1 MAASMAVSTTIR
13 VGNLFDF
20 LVFLFL
26 FSTSP
31 AVEAPNAAAAVT
43 AAAIALV
50 VMVVEERRKKERR
63 KQFGILR
70 FCAVHASFRLLVLP
84 LSMLTLFPLFLEE
97 EEKRHPVDFV
107 RQSARIHDDDD
118 EEEEEEGEEE
128 EEEAVDRNNID
139 TDVIVIFTVL
149 ILLLLLFLY
158 PKSSALFLKRVVHS
172 LFNKFLTQQLSFF
185 LLFFDACA
193 NKNVSLEKILT
204 FHSKIQQKDEVRSS
218 RLVL

>member
-31 AVEAPNAAAAVT
+31 AVEAPNAAAT

-50 VMVVEERRKKERR
+50 IMVVEERRK
-63 KQFGILR
+63 QLGVLR
-70 FCAVHASFRLLVLP
+70 FCAVHASFRLFVLP

-97 EEKRHPVDFV
+97 EEKRHPVDDFV
-107 RQSARIHDDDD
+107 RQPARDHDDD
-118 EEEEEEGEEE
+118 EEEEEDKEEE
-128 EEEAVDRNNID
+128 VVDRNNID
-139 TDVIVIFTVL
+139 ADVIVIFTVL
-149 ILLLLLFLY
+149 ILLLFLY

-172 LFNKFLTQQLSFF
+172 LFNKFHITQ
-185 LLFFDACA
+185 
-193 NKNVSLEKILT
+193 K
-204 FHSKIQQKDEVRSS
+204 
-218 RLVL
+218 

>member
-50 VMVVEERRKKERR
+50 VMVVEERRK
-63 KQFGILR
+63 QLGVFR
-70 FCAVHASFRLLVLP
+70 FCAVHASFRLFVLP

-97 EEKRHPVDFV
+97 EEKRHPVDDFV
-107 RQSARIHDDDD
+107 RQPARDHDDD
-118 EEEEEEGEEE
+118 EEEEEDK

-139 TDVIVIFTVL
+139 ADVIVIFTVL

-172 LFNKFLTQQLSFF
+172 LFNNFLIAQKFFF
-185 LLFFDACA
+185 GCM
-193 NKNVSLEKILT
+193 
-204 FHSKIQQKDEVRSS
+204 
-218 RLVL
+218 

>member
-31 AVEAPNAAAAVT
+31 AVEAPNAFAAAVT

-50 VMVVEERRKKERR
+50 VMVVEERRK
-63 KQFGILR
+63 QLGVLR
-70 FCAVHASFRLLVLP
+70 FCAAHASFRLFVLP

-97 EEKRHPVDFV
+97 EEKRHPVDDFV
-107 RQSARIHDDDD
+107 RQPARDHDDDDD
-118 EEEEEEGEEE
+118 EEEEEE
-128 EEEAVDRNNID
+128 EAVERNNID
-139 TDVIVIFTVL
+139 ADVIVIFTVL
-149 ILLLLLFLY
+149 LLYLLLFLY

-172 LFNKFLTQQLSFF
+172 LFNKFHITQ
-185 LLFFDACA
+185 
-193 NKNVSLEKILT
+193 K
-204 FHSKIQQKDEVRSS
+204 
-218 RLVL
+218 

>member
-31 AVEAPNAAAAVT
+31 AVEAPNAAAAAVT
-43 AAAIALV
+43 AATIALV
-50 VMVVEERRKKERR
+50 IMVVEERRK
-63 KQFGILR
+63 QLGVLR
-70 FCAVHASFRLLVLP
+70 FFAVHASFRLFVLP

-97 EEKRHPVDFV
+97 AEKRHPVDVFV
-107 RQSARIHDDDD
+107 RQPARDHDD
-118 EEEEEEGEEE
+118 EEEEEEDKEEE
-128 EEEAVDRNNID
+128 VVDRNNID
-139 TDVIVIFTVL
+139 ADVIVIFTVL

-172 LFNKFLTQQLSFF
+172 LFNNFLITQKQV
-185 LLFFDACA
+185 LLFDGLVFCHR
-193 NKNVSLEKILT
+193 VSPENPHFSL
-204 FHSKIQQKDEVRSS
+204 KDTIKR
-218 RLVL
+218 

>member
-43 AAAIALV
+43 AAIALV
-50 VMVVEERRKKERR
+50 VMVVEERQ
-63 KQFGILR
+63 KQLGVLR
-70 FCAVHASFRLLVLP
+70 FCAVHTSFRLFVLP

-97 EEKRHPVDFV
+97 EEKRHPVDDFV
-107 RQSARIHDDDD
+107 RQPARDHDD
-118 EEEEEEGEEE
+118 EEEEDE

-139 TDVIVIFTVL
+139 ADVIVIFTVL

-172 LFNKFLTQQLSFF
+172 LFNKFHITQ
-185 LLFFDACA
+185 
-193 NKNVSLEKILT
+193 K
-204 FHSKIQQKDEVRSS
+204 
-218 RLVL
+218 

>member
-50 VMVVEERRKKERR
+50 VMVVEERRK
-63 KQFGILR
+63 QLGVLR
-70 FCAVHASFRLLVLP
+70 FCAVHASFRLFVLP

-97 EEKRHPVDFV
+97 EEKRHPVDDFV
-107 RQSARIHDDDD
+107 RQPARIHDD
-118 EEEEEEGEEE
+118 EEEEDE

-139 TDVIVIFTVL
+139 ADVIVIFTVL

-158 PKSSALFLKRVVHS
+158 PKSCALFLKRVVHS
-172 LFNKFLTQQLSFF
+172 LFNKFHITQ
-185 LLFFDACA
+185 
-193 NKNVSLEKILT
+193 K
-204 FHSKIQQKDEVRSS
+204 
-218 RLVL
+218 

>member
-50 VMVVEERRKKERR
+50 VMVVEERRK
-63 KQFGILR
+63 QLGVFR
-70 FCAVHASFRLLVLP
+70 FCAVHASFRLFVLP

-97 EEKRHPVDFV
+97 EEKRHPVDDFV
-107 RQSARIHDDDD
+107 RQPARDHDD
-118 EEEEEEGEEE
+118 EEEEDE

-139 TDVIVIFTVL
+139 ADVIVIFTVL

-172 LFNKFLTQQLSFF
+172 LFNKFHITQ
-185 LLFFDACA
+185 
-193 NKNVSLEKILT
+193 K
-204 FHSKIQQKDEVRSS
+204 
-218 RLVL
+218 

>member
-63 KQFGILR
+63 KQFGVHR
-70 FCAVHASFRLLVLP
+70 FCAVHAPFRLLVLP

-107 RQSARIHDDDD
+107 RQPARIHDDDD
-118 EEEEEEGEEE
+118 EE

-149 ILLLLLFLY
+149 ILLLFLY

-185 LLFFDACA
+185 LLFFYACGK
-193 NKNVSLEKILT
+193 KNVSLEKILT

>member
-43 AAAIALV
+43 AAIALV
-50 VMVVEERRKKERR
+50 VMVVEERQ
-63 KQFGILR
+63 KQLGVLR
-70 FCAVHASFRLLVLP
+70 FCAVHTSFRLFVLP

-97 EEKRHPVDFV
+97 EEKRHPVADFV
-107 RQSARIHDDDD
+107 RQPARIHDDD
-118 EEEEEEGEEE
+118 EEEDE

-139 TDVIVIFTVL
+139 ADVIVIFTVL

-158 PKSSALFLKRVVHS
+158 PKSCALFLKRVVHS
-172 LFNKFLTQQLSFF
+172 LFNKFHITQ
-185 LLFFDACA
+185 
-193 NKNVSLEKILT
+193 K
-204 FHSKIQQKDEVRSS
+204 
-218 RLVL
+218 

>member
-50 VMVVEERRKKERR
+50 VMVVEERRK
-63 KQFGILR
+63 QFGVLR
-70 FCAVHASFRLLVLP
+70 FCAAHASFCLFVLP

-107 RQSARIHDDDD
+107 RQRARIHDDD
-118 EEEEEEGEEE
+118 EEEE

-172 LFNKFLTQQLSFF
+172 LFNKFLIAQKQVFF
-185 LLFFDACA
+185 YF
-193 NKNVSLEKILT
+193 
-204 FHSKIQQKDEVRSS
+204 
-218 RLVL
+218 

>member
-31 AVEAPNAAAAVT
+31 AVEAPHAAAAVT
-43 AAAIALV
+43 AAAIAMV
-50 VMVVEERRKKERR
+50 VMVVE
-63 KQFGILR
+63 
-70 FCAVHASFRLLVLP
+70 VHASFRLLVLP

-139 TDVIVIFTVL
+139 TDVIVVFTVL
-149 ILLLLLFLY
+149 ILLLFLY

-172 LFNKFLTQQLSFF
+172 LFNKFHITQ
-185 LLFFDACA
+185 
-193 NKNVSLEKILT
+193 K
-204 FHSKIQQKDEVRSS
+204 
-218 RLVL
+218 

>member
-50 VMVVEERRKKERR
+50 VMVVEERQ
-63 KQFGILR
+63 KQLGVLR
-70 FCAVHASFRLLVLP
+70 FCAVHTSFRLFVLP

-97 EEKRHPVDFV
+97 EEKRHPVDDFV
-107 RQSARIHDDDD
+107 RQPARDHD
-118 EEEEEEGEEE
+118 EEEEEEEDK

-139 TDVIVIFTVL
+139 ADVIVIFTVL

-172 LFNKFLTQQLSFF
+172 LFNKFHITQ
-185 LLFFDACA
+185 
-193 NKNVSLEKILT
+193 K
-204 FHSKIQQKDEVRSS
+204 
-218 RLVL
+218 

>member
-50 VMVVEERRKKERR
+50 VMVVEERRK
-63 KQFGILR
+63 QLGVFR
-70 FCAVHASFRLLVLP
+70 FCAVHASFRLFVLP

-97 EEKRHPVDFV
+97 EEKRHPVDDFV
-107 RQSARIHDDDD
+107 RQPARIHDDD
-118 EEEEEEGEEE
+118 EEEDE

-139 TDVIVIFTVL
+139 ADVIVIFTVL

-158 PKSSALFLKRVVHS
+158 PKSCALFLKRVVHS
-172 LFNKFLTQQLSFF
+172 LFNKFHITQ
-185 LLFFDACA
+185 
-193 NKNVSLEKILT
+193 K
-204 FHSKIQQKDEVRSS
+204 
-218 RLVL
+218 

>member
-31 AVEAPNAAAAVT
+31 AVEAPNAAAAAVT
-43 AAAIALV
+43 AATIALV
-50 VMVVEERRKKERR
+50 IMVVEERRK
-63 KQFGILR
+63 QLGVLR
-70 FCAVHASFRLLVLP
+70 FCAVHASFRLFVLP

-97 EEKRHPVDFV
+97 EEKRHPVDDFV
-107 RQSARIHDDDD
+107 RQPARDHDDD
-118 EEEEEEGEEE
+118 EEEDE

-139 TDVIVIFTVL
+139 ADVIVIFTVL

-172 LFNKFLTQQLSFF
+172 LFNNFLITQKQV
-185 LLFFDACA
+185 LLFDGLVFCHR
-193 NKNVSLEKILT
+193 VSPENPHFSL
-204 FHSKIQQKDEVRSS
+204 KDTIKR
-218 RLVL
+218 

>member
-50 VMVVEERRKKERR
+50 VMVVEERRK
-63 KQFGILR
+63 QLGVLR
-70 FCAVHASFRLLVLP
+70 FCAVHASFRLFVLP

-97 EEKRHPVDFV
+97 EEKRHPVDDFV
-107 RQSARIHDDDD
+107 RQPARDHDDD
-118 EEEEEEGEEE
+118 EEEEEDKEEE
-128 EEEAVDRNNID
+128 VVDRNNID
-139 TDVIVIFTVL
+139 ADVIVIFTVL

-172 LFNKFLTQQLSFF
+172 LFNKFHITQ
-185 LLFFDACA
+185 
-193 NKNVSLEKILT
+193 K
-204 FHSKIQQKDEVRSS
+204 
-218 RLVL
+218 

>member
-1 MAASMAVSTTIR
+1 MAVSTTIR

-31 AVEAPNAAAAVT
+31 AVEAPNAAAT

-50 VMVVEERRKKERR
+50 IMVVEERRK
-63 KQFGILR
+63 QLGVLR
-70 FCAVHASFRLLVLP
+70 FCAVHASFRLFVLP
-84 LSMLTLFPLFLEE
+84 LSMLTLFTLFLEE
-97 EEKRHPVDFV
+97 EEKRHPVDDFV
-107 RQSARIHDDDD
+107 RQPARIHNDDDDD
-118 EEEEEEGEEE
+118 EEEEEEEE

-172 LFNKFLTQQLSFF
+172 LFNNFLIAQKFFF
-185 LLFFDACA
+185 GCM
-193 NKNVSLEKILT
+193 
-204 FHSKIQQKDEVRSS
+204 
-218 RLVL
+218 

>member
-50 VMVVEERRKKERR
+50 VMVVEERRK
-63 KQFGILR
+63 QLGVLR
-70 FCAVHASFRLLVLP
+70 FCAVHASFRLFVLP

-97 EEKRHPVDFV
+97 EEKRHPVDDFV
-107 RQSARIHDDDD
+107 RQPARDHGD
-118 EEEEEEGEEE
+118 EEEEDE

-139 TDVIVIFTVL
+139 ADVIVIFTVL

-158 PKSSALFLKRVVHS
+158 PKSCALFLKRVVHS
-172 LFNKFLTQQLSFF
+172 LFNKFHITQ
-185 LLFFDACA
+185 
-193 NKNVSLEKILT
+193 K
-204 FHSKIQQKDEVRSS
+204 
-218 RLVL
+218 

>member
-1 MAASMAVSTTIR
+1 MAVSTTIH

-43 AAAIALV
+43 AAIALV
-50 VMVVEERRKKERR
+50 VMVVEERQ
-63 KQFGILR
+63 KQLGVLR
-70 FCAVHASFRLLVLP
+70 FCAVHTSFRLFVLP

-97 EEKRHPVDFV
+97 EEKRHPVDDFV
-107 RQSARIHDDDD
+107 RQPARDHD
-118 EEEEEEGEEE
+118 EEEEEEEDK

-139 TDVIVIFTVL
+139 ADVIVIFTVL

-172 LFNKFLTQQLSFF
+172 LFNNFLITQKQV
-185 LLFFDACA
+185 LLFDGLVFCHR
-193 NKNVSLEKILT
+193 VSPENPHFSL
-204 FHSKIQQKDEVRSS
+204 KDTIKR
-218 RLVL
+218 

>member
-31 AVEAPNAAAAVT
+31 AVEAPNAAAAAVT
-43 AAAIALV
+43 AATIALV
-50 VMVVEERRKKERR
+50 IMVVEERRK
-63 KQFGILR
+63 QLGVLR
-70 FCAVHASFRLLVLP
+70 FCAVHASFRLFVLP

-97 EEKRHPVDFV
+97 EEKRHPVDDFV
-107 RQSARIHDDDD
+107 RQPARDHD
-118 EEEEEEGEEE
+118 EEEEEEDK

-139 TDVIVIFTVL
+139 ADVIVIFTVL

-172 LFNKFLTQQLSFF
+172 LFNKFHITQ
-185 LLFFDACA
+185 
-193 NKNVSLEKILT
+193 K
-204 FHSKIQQKDEVRSS
+204 
-218 RLVL
+218 

>member
-31 AVEAPNAAAAVT
+31 AVEAPHAAAAAAVT

-50 VMVVEERRKKERR
+50 VMVVEGRRR
-63 KQFGILR
+63 QLGVLR
-70 FCAVHASFRLLVLP
+70 FCAVHASFRLFVLP

-97 EEKRHPVDFV
+97 EEKRHPVDDFV
-107 RQSARIHDDDD
+107 RQPARIHDDD
-118 EEEEEEGEEE
+118 EEEDE

-139 TDVIVIFTVL
+139 ADVIVIFTVL

-158 PKSSALFLKRVVHS
+158 PKSCALFLKRVVHS
-172 LFNKFLTQQLSFF
+172 LFNKFHITQ
-185 LLFFDACA
+185 
-193 NKNVSLEKILT
+193 K
-204 FHSKIQQKDEVRSS
+204 
-218 RLVL
+218 

>member
-31 AVEAPNAAAAVT
+31 AVEAPHAAAAVT

-50 VMVVEERRKKERR
+50 VMVVEERRK
-63 KQFGILR
+63 QLGVLR
-70 FCAVHASFRLLVLP
+70 FCAAHASFRLFVLP

-97 EEKRHPVDFV
+97 EEKRHPVDDFV
-107 RQSARIHDDDD
+107 RQPARDHDDD
-118 EEEEEEGEEE
+118 EEEEDKEEE
-128 EEEAVDRNNID
+128 VVDRNNID
-139 TDVIVIFTVL
+139 ADVIVIFTVL
-149 ILLLLLFLY
+149 ILLLFLY

-172 LFNKFLTQQLSFF
+172 LFNKFHITQ
-185 LLFFDACA
+185 
-193 NKNVSLEKILT
+193 K
-204 FHSKIQQKDEVRSS
+204 
-218 RLVL
+218 

>member
-43 AAAIALV
+43 AAIALV
-50 VMVVEERRKKERR
+50 VMVVEERRK
-63 KQFGILR
+63 QLGVFR
-70 FCAVHASFRLLVLP
+70 FCAVHASFRLFVLP

-97 EEKRHPVDFV
+97 EEKRHPVDDFV
-107 RQSARIHDDDD
+107 RQPARDHDD
-118 EEEEEEGEEE
+118 EEEEDE

-139 TDVIVIFTVL
+139 ADVIVIFTVL

-172 LFNKFLTQQLSFF
+172 LFNNFLIAQKFFF
-185 LLFFDACA
+185 GCM
-193 NKNVSLEKILT
+193 
-204 FHSKIQQKDEVRSS
+204 
-218 RLVL
+218 

>member
-31 AVEAPNAAAAVT
+31 AVEAPHAAAAAVT

-50 VMVVEERRKKERR
+50 VMVVEERRK
-63 KQFGILR
+63 QLGVLR
-70 FCAVHASFRLLVLP
+70 FCAVHASFRLFVLP

-97 EEKRHPVDFV
+97 EEKRHPVDDFV
-107 RQSARIHDDDD
+107 RQPARDHDDD
-118 EEEEEEGEEE
+118 EEEEEDKEEE
-128 EEEAVDRNNID
+128 VVDRNNID
-139 TDVIVIFTVL
+139 ADVIVIFTVL

-172 LFNKFLTQQLSFF
+172 LFNKFHITQ
-185 LLFFDACA
+185 
-193 NKNVSLEKILT
+193 K
-204 FHSKIQQKDEVRSS
+204 
-218 RLVL
+218 

>member
-1 MAASMAVSTTIR
+1 MAVSTTIR

-31 AVEAPNAAAAVT
+31 AVEAPNAFAAAVT

-50 VMVVEERRKKERR
+50 VMVVEERRK
-63 KQFGILR
+63 QLGVLR
-70 FCAVHASFRLLVLP
+70 FCAAHASFRLFVLP

-97 EEKRHPVDFV
+97 EEKRHPVDDFV
-107 RQSARIHDDDD
+107 RQPARIHDDD
-118 EEEEEEGEEE
+118 EEEDE

-139 TDVIVIFTVL
+139 ADVIVIFTVL

-172 LFNKFLTQQLSFF
+172 LFNKFHITQ
-185 LLFFDACA
+185 
-193 NKNVSLEKILT
+193 K
-204 FHSKIQQKDEVRSS
+204 
-218 RLVL
+218 

>member
-31 AVEAPNAAAAVT
+31 AVEAPHAAAAVT

-50 VMVVEERRKKERR
+50 VMVVEERRK
-63 KQFGILR
+63 QLGVLR
-70 FCAVHASFRLLVLP
+70 FCAAHASFRLFVLP

-97 EEKRHPVDFV
+97 EEKRHPVDDFE
-107 RQSARIHDDDD
+107 RQPARDHDDDD
-118 EEEEEEGEEE
+118 EEEEEEEE

-139 TDVIVIFTVL
+139 ADVIVIFTVL
-149 ILLLLLFLY
+149 ILLLFLY

-172 LFNKFLTQQLSFF
+172 LFNKFHITQ
-185 LLFFDACA
+185 
-193 NKNVSLEKILT
+193 K
-204 FHSKIQQKDEVRSS
+204 
-218 RLVL
+218 

>member
-43 AAAIALV
+43 AAIALV
-50 VMVVEERRKKERR
+50 VMVVEERQ
-63 KQFGILR
+63 KQLGVLR
-70 FCAVHASFRLLVLP
+70 FCAVHTSFRLFVLP
-84 LSMLTLFPLFLEE
+84 LSMLTLFSLFLEE
-97 EEKRHPVDFV
+97 EEKRHPVDDFV
-107 RQSARIHDDDD
+107 RQPARDHD
-118 EEEEEEGEEE
+118 EEEEEEEEDK

-139 TDVIVIFTVL
+139 ADVIVIFTVL

-172 LFNKFLTQQLSFF
+172 LFNKFHITQ
-185 LLFFDACA
+185 
-193 NKNVSLEKILT
+193 K
-204 FHSKIQQKDEVRSS
+204 
-218 RLVL
+218 

>member
-50 VMVVEERRKKERR
+50 VMVVEERRK
-63 KQFGILR
+63 QLGVFR
-70 FCAVHASFRLLVLP
+70 FCAVHASFRLFVLP

-97 EEKRHPVDFV
+97 EEKRHPVDDFV
-107 RQSARIHDDDD
+107 RQPARIHDDD
-118 EEEEEEGEEE
+118 EEEDE

-139 TDVIVIFTVL
+139 ADVIVIFTVL

-172 LFNKFLTQQLSFF
+172 LFNKFHITQ
-185 LLFFDACA
+185 
-193 NKNVSLEKILT
+193 K
-204 FHSKIQQKDEVRSS
+204 
-218 RLVL
+218 